1 MSEVEQ
7 QLREE
12 IAELRQ
18 EVNDLRE
25 AIAIISDHFTT
36 SKGRT
41 N

>member
-1 MSEVEQ
+1 MTDIEH
-7 QLREE
+7 QLLEAV
-12 IAELRQ
+12 AELKQ
-18 EVNDLRE
+18 ELNDLRE